1 MLDFLSLNTN
11 IPLLPIFIILQ
22 LDHIILYLMGLVR
35 RNNNNTAN
43 RTLSTDRYSRRQ
55 TCIHCPGEIGG
66 GRYRLQRHLPPL
78 QTHLHS
84 SPVRQ
89 SISFSVRGRAHVP
102 EMVKMCIIC
111 MYQTG
116 RGAVYLSSFVASFFL
131 IFDKSASFCKV
142 NCRQR
147 NRPKLMKE
155 GERIINN
162 LPLWSPNIIVASG
175 SWNASSCHPTRVAR
189 PEKVL
194 SFRAATSDFGHLS
207 NNEIT

>member
-1 MLDFLSLNTN
+1 MYSFKYAITIAFQISRYPRNKPTARLAQMLMLKSYEIKIKMLDFLSLNTN

-35 RNNNNTAN
+35 RNNNNTAH

-66 GRYRLQRHLPPL
+66 GRYVLQRHLPPL

-102 EMVKMCIIC
+102 EMMKMCIG

-116 RGAVYLSSFVASFFL
+116 RGQFTCPASLPPSS
-131 IFDKSASFCKV
+131 
-142 NCRQR
+142 
-147 NRPKLMKE
+147 
-155 GERIINN
+155 
-162 LPLWSPNIIVASG
+162 
-175 SWNASSCHPTRVAR
+175 
-189 PEKVL
+189 
-194 SFRAATSDFGHLS
+194 
-207 NNEIT
+207 